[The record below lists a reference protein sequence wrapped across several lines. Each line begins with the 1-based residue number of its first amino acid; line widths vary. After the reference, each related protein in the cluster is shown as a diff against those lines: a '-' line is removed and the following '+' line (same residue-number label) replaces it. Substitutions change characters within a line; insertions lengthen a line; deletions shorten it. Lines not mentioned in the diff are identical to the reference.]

1 MKNTEQTL
9 FDKYGG
15 VEVVGMLVRTFY
27 ERVLLDPLL
36 SPYFVDI
43 NMPALVDHQV
53 AFMCFAMGKS
63 SDAFTPLRMAKA
75 HQKFK
80 IDQAA
85 FDQAV
90 RILTD
95 VLKEGGV
102 EHDDL
107 LLIVQRIAIFA
118 ADIIFQETSP

>member
-15 VEVVGMLVRTFY
+15 VEVVGSLVRTFY

-53 AFMCFAMGKS
+53 AFMRFAMGKS
-63 SDAFTPLRMAKA
+63 SESFTPDRMAEA
-75 HQKFK
+75 HQKFR

-85 FDQAV
+85 FDRAV
-90 RILTD
+90 QILTD

-118 ADIIFQETSP
+118 ADIIFQEISP

>member
-1 MKNTEQTL
+1 MNNTEQTL

-53 AFMCFAMGKS
+53 AFMRFAMGKS
-63 SDAFTPLRMAKA
+63 SDSFTPLRMAKA

-107 LLIVQRIAIFA
+107 LLVVQRVAMFA
-118 ADIIFQETSP
+118 ADIIFQEPSP